1 MEQEIE
7 EIQTKATVQDQAETQ
22 DNADVEN
29 QAELQEIVQEDN
41 AETQAIVEVLEQAES
56 QAAVNLQEQPE
67 IHEQAESKVEI
78 ETLEN
83 SEIQDK
89 ILLAALKLFAEKGFF
104 NTSLTEIAETAE
116 VKNTG
121 VLYQHFKNKQAIA
134 TQLYANILD
143 SLNISIDDIRR
154 KNQKSSEQLRG
165 IVDLLFKLTDDA
177 PDVMRFLLVLKLD
190 EFLPEEKPMLESP
203 AFVKIQKI
211 IQSGIKA
218 GEIRNI
224 DSWLAH
230 AYFFGIINN
239 TLRMVLTGTLDKN
252 ADAYQSQVWLAAWNV
267 IAKKGYS

>member
-1 MEQEIE
+1 MEQEIVATQTADKAQE
-7 EIQTKATVQDQAETQ
+7 YAEIQYETDVQNAIEVEIAQDKVEAQEIIEIAENAENQAIVKLQGQTEIKELDLEENIEPLANSETQ
-22 DNADVEN
+22 D
-29 QAELQEIVQEDN
+29 Q
-41 AETQAIVEVLEQAES
+41 
-56 QAAVNLQEQPE
+56 
-67 IHEQAESKVEI
+67 
-78 ETLEN
+78 
-83 SEIQDK
+83 

-104 NTSLTEIAETAE
+104 NTSLTEIAEVSG

-165 IVDLLFKLTDDA
+165 IVDLLFKLTDEA
-177 PDVMRFLLVLKLD
+177 PDVIRFLLVLKLD
-190 EFLPEEKPMLESP
+190 ECLPEEKPMLESP

-224 DSWLAH
+224 DPWLAH
-230 AYFFGIINN
+230 TYFFGIINN
-239 TLRMVLTGTLDKN
+239 TLRMVLAGILEKD
-252 ADAYQSQVWLAAWNV
+252 ADAYQSQVWLAAWNT
-267 IAKKGYS
+267 IAKK